1 MAAVSL
7 PLPSQIAST
16 VGVIALS
23 LLTPL
28 TLTPLTGCRNW
39 EKPQWNNPG
48 PADVQRQAAERY
60 DPYPETNVGQEIV
73 GSRPP
78 SYEHPLSEPERIR
91 RKPWLRQ
98 LW

>member
-1 MAAVSL
+1 MLAVHIPPFVRTVL
-7 PLPSQIAST
+7 A

-28 TLTPLTGCRNW
+28 TGCRSW
-39 EKPQWNNPG
+39 EKPLWNNPG

-60 DPYPETNVGQEIV
+60 DPYPETKVGQEIV

-78 SYEHPLSEPERIR
+78 GYEHPLSEPERIR
-91 RKPWLRQ
+91 RKPWLPQ

>member
-1 MAAVSL
+1 MTGARSANTAWALRAAV
-7 PLPSQIAST
+7 A
-16 VGVIALS
+16 IALP
-23 LLTPL
+23 LLTPI
-28 TLTPLTGCRNW
+28 PGCRSW
-39 EKPQWNNPG
+39 EKPHWNNPG

-78 SYEHPLSEPERIR
+78 GYEHPLSEPERVR
-91 RKPWLRQ
+91 RKPWLPQ